1 MQNLDETLASAFNL
15 PAFRP
20 YQREVIQDVL
30 NGQDVICVM
39 PTGAGKSLCF
49 QLPAVVLG
57 GLTLVVSPL
66 ISLMADQVRQ
76 LQALSIPA
84 LLLNSSQDGAAYSR
98 VVRQLREGFQ
108 GLLYI
113 APERFAVPAF
123 QQLLQQIRPKLFVV
137 DEAHCIS
144 AWGHDFRPDYRRL
157 AEAREQLGSP
167 LTIAVTATA
176 TAQVRDDI
184 SRVLKLRSPKVH
196 VTGFDRENLAYGV
209 KKFRNEGEKDVALIS
224 LLGSSEAAAI
234 VYCSTRRAV
243 EQLAAWCEERFP
255 ERPVCAYHAG
265 MSQEARRESQELF
278 VSGADTIVVATN
290 AFGMG
295 INRADIR
302 LVAHYNLPG
311 SLEAYYQEAGRA
323 GRDGEPAQCV
333 LLYEPRDLFTQKFF
347 IDKMGENNPSLSAQ
361 DLELLQRAARR
372 KLNLMLAYAD
382 SCRCRR
388 KQIMEYFGQIG
399 AIRDCACDA
408 CNEAAR
414 PNSRAEAFG
423 SYRERKPPSATDV
436 SHVPARSKLTS
447 DEKRQNREQLL
458 AALDEAA
465 RIRFELLRRVRLEL
479 AQKQGVSAFIIASDR
494 VLREIARLAP
504 HSISAL
510 LRVHGIGPHTA
521 EQYGQAFLQ
530 AITTE
535 PAISTATERRRDS
548 LCDRKAVAELD
559 GGAGRLSIRTNPNY
573 IPAYVTKSNG
583 QNNSTVVPQAVMQ
596 AEKRLKATSE
606 KQERESSPVAL
617 DEAARVRFERLRT
630 VRAKLAGEK
639 GWPAYLILQNAVLLK
654 VARLAP
660 TTIEELS
667 RIIGQTRAEKYGDI
681 FLSVISSASPQER
694 S

>member
-1 MQNLDETLASAFNL
+1 M
-15 PAFRP
+15 
-20 YQREVIQDVL
+20 
-30 NGQDVICVM
+30 
-39 PTGAGKSLCF
+39 
-49 QLPAVVLG
+49 
-57 GLTLVVSPL
+57 
-66 ISLMADQVRQ
+66 
-76 LQALSIPA
+76 
-84 LLLNSSQDGAAYSR
+84 
-98 VVRQLREGFQ
+98 REGFQ

-209 KKFRNEGEKDVALIS
+209 KKFRSEAEKDAALIS

-372 KLNLMLAYAD
+372 KLDLMLAYAD

-408 CNEAAR
+408 CDGAAR

-423 SYRERKPPSATDV
+423 SYRERKPPSATDA
-436 SHVPARSKLTS
+436 SHVPAYCGKDT
-447 DEKRQNREQLL
+447 
-458 AALDEAA
+458 
-465 RIRFELLRRVRLEL
+465 RR
-479 AQKQGVSAFIIASDR
+479 ADR
-494 VLREIARLAP
+494 
-504 HSISAL
+504 
-510 LRVHGIGPHTA
+510 
-521 EQYGQAFLQ
+521 
-530 AITTE
+530 
-535 PAISTATERRRDS
+535 
-548 LCDRKAVAELD
+548 
-559 GGAGRLSIRTNPNY
+559 
-573 IPAYVTKSNG
+573 
-583 QNNSTVVPQAVMQ
+583 
-596 AEKRLKATSE
+596 
-606 KQERESSPVAL
+606 
-617 DEAARVRFERLRT
+617 RLRGR
-630 VRAKLAGEK
+630 V
-639 GWPAYLILQNAVLLK
+639 W
-654 VARLAP
+654 
-660 TTIEELS
+660 S
-667 RIIGQTRAEKYGDI
+667 RVESG
-681 FLSVISSASPQER
+681 R

>member
-1 MQNLDETLASAFNL
+1 MQNIEHTLSSVFGL
-15 PAFRP
+15 SGFRP

-30 NGQDVICVM
+30 DGHDVVCVM

-76 LQALSIPA
+76 LQALSISA

-113 APERFAVPAF
+113 SPERFAVPAF
-123 QQLLQQIRPKLFVV
+123 QELLHKIRPKLFVV

-144 AWGHDFRPDYRRL
+144 AWGHDFRPDYMRL

-184 SRVLKLRSPKVH
+184 SRVLKLRLPKVH

-209 KKFRNEGEKDVALIS
+209 TKFRSEAEKDAVLIS
-224 LLGSSEAAAI
+224 LLGNIEGAAI

-265 MSQEARRESQELF
+265 MPQEARRESQELF

-311 SLEAYYQEAGRA
+311 SVEAYYQEAGRA
-323 GRDGEPAQCV
+323 GRDGKPARCV

-347 IDKMGENNPSLSAQ
+347 IDKMGENNPSLRGQ

-372 KLNLMLAYAD
+372 KLDRMLAYAD

-388 KQIMEYFGQIG
+388 KQIVEYFGQAKVITN
-399 AIRDCACDA
+399 CACDGCGGA
-408 CNEAAR
+408 VK
-414 PNSRAEAFG
+414 PKPQAESFG
-423 SYRERKPPSATDV
+423 SYRDRNPLSPDV
-436 SHVPARSKLTS
+436 SHGSAYSRTEDSTTSKSPRAPRHGAAEIPRNARP
-447 DEKRQNREQLL
+447 KRKHTELNRADRESRLDS
-458 AALDEAA
+458 LDEAA
-465 RIRFELLRRVRLEL
+465 R
-479 AQKQGVSAFIIASDR
+479 A
-494 VLREIARLAP
+494 
-504 HSISAL
+504 
-510 LRVHGIGPHTA
+510 
-521 EQYGQAFLQ
+521 
-530 AITTE
+530 
-535 PAISTATERRRDS
+535 
-548 LCDRKAVAELD
+548 
-559 GGAGRLSIRTNPNY
+559 
-573 IPAYVTKSNG
+573 
-583 QNNSTVVPQAVMQ
+583 
-596 AEKRLKATSE
+596 
-606 KQERESSPVAL
+606 
-617 DEAARVRFERLRT
+617 RFERLRALRLELARKQGWRAFRIVSDRVLCEIARSSPSSMPELLAINGIGPHKAKEYGQVFLDALAAEHKPSHQGIQPDPAIGDRDDIAEGDERGLNESRRYERLRA
-630 VRAKLAGEK
+630 VRLYLAEQS
-639 GWPAYLILQNAVLLK
+639 GWPAYRILPDTILRN

-660 TTIEELS
+660 ATVEELNG
-667 RIIGQTRAEKYGDI
+667 IVGEAKAKKYGQQL
-681 FLSVISSASPQER
+681 LSAMSAVDC
-694 S
+694 